1 MHLSASMLV
10 SIGRRPASEGLVD
23 LLGECHHRIRT
34 FLRSAERLA
43 IAGDRIGED
52 TIAAASD
59 IHRYFSSAFPL
70 HLADEDESIA
80 PRLRDKNAEI
90 DRALATMSAD
100 HQDHGSDVRCLV
112 DVAFELREL
121 RTGRERSSARLATVT
136 ATLAKALEP
145 HLELEERVLF
155 PAIRALAAPVQLV
168 IVSEMRAR
176 REHVIR

>member
-1 MHLSASMLV
+1 MLV

-43 IAGDRIGED
+43 SASDPIGED
-52 TIAAASD
+52 AITAARD

-80 PRLRDKNAEI
+80 PRLRGSTAEI

-100 HQDHGSDVRCLV
+100 HQAHGADVRCLV
-112 DVAFELREL
+112 EMAFELRE
-121 RTGRERSSARLATVT
+121 TGREPSLARLATVT
-136 ATLAKALEP
+136 ATLGLALEA

-155 PAIRALAAPVQLV
+155 PAIRALDVPVQLV

-176 REHVIR
+176 REHAIR